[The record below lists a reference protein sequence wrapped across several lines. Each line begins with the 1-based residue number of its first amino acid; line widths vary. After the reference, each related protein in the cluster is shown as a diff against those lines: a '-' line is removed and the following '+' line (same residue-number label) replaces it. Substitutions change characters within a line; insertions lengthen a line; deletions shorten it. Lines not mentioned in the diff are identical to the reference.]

1 MKYVLYL
8 FRYQSQQIKGNTRKK
23 NRQHHP
29 IKNMFYLYS
38 LILLSDYI
46 S

>member
-1 MKYVLYL
+1 MFCIYFGTKVNKLKA
-8 FRYQSQQIKGNTRKK
+8 IHEKK